1 MGIFSKRQLKAS
13 FVSFENF
20 ERIKKSTHKA
30 HRAHKG
36 IIIKS
41 IVTLKKFEMKKM
53 GRLFNE

>member
-13 FVSFENF
+13 FVSVENF